1 VPSFKQEAFQNVNK
15 RLLEARPGRD
25 YLGLMIEPSRTGQWT
40 GQHIRDLFGRAADG
54 LRQFIPQRFR
64 RDRPVVPVVR
74 LTGIVGFSTPLRPG
88 LSLAGIARTLDRAFA
103 MRGSP
108 AVALSINSPGGSPVQ
123 SHLIFR
129 RVRELAKE
137 HKRQVIAFI
146 EDAGASGGY
155 MIACAADEIVAD
167 PHSIVG
173 SIGVVGGSF
182 GFDKLIAKLGI
193 DRRLYTSGEHKAMLD
208 PFLPENP
215 DDVERLKKLQRE
227 IHDDFIALVK
237 SRRAGKLSGPQDE
250 LFSGAYWTGRRAL
263 ELGLVDAIGDLREVL
278 RERFGDKL
286 VTPLVTAERGF
297 WGRRRLGVGRGGDA
311 PAALTQF
318 GLAEELISA
327 LEARAMWARYGL

>member
-1 VPSFKQEAFQNVNK
+1 MT
-15 RLLEARPGRD
+15 D
-25 YLGLMIEPSRTGQWT
+25 QWT
-40 GQHIRDLFGRAADG
+40 GHHIRDLFSRGVDG

-74 LTGIVGFSTPLRPG
+74 LTGVVGFSTPLRPG
-88 LSLAGIARTLDRAFA
+88 LSLAGTARTLDRAFT
-103 MRGSP
+103 MRGAS
-108 AVALSINSPGGSPVQ
+108 AVALAINSPGGSPVQ

-129 RVRELAKE
+129 RVRELARE

-167 PHSIVG
+167 SHSIVG

-215 DDVERLKKLQRE
+215 DDVERLKKLQHE

-237 SRRAGKLSGPQDE
+237 SRRAGKLSGPEDE

-263 ELGLVDAIGDLREVL
+263 ELGLVDAIGDLRSVL

-297 WGRRRLGVGRGGDA
+297 LGRRLLGAGWGEA
-311 PAALTQF
+311 PPAALTQF

-327 LEARAMWARYGL
+327 LEARAIWARYGL